1 VSRTN
6 PRFRTAD
13 EQRTTSLLAD
23 SSGADS
29 YRLQATGQFGGGFG
43 SARTRRRFAQFVLY
57 ALLIIGA
64 IVALFPMLWM
74 VSASFMPTG
83 EASQYPPHLL
93 PSRITFT
100 HYRELFTRLNLGR
113 YLFNSTLIAVVV
125 TAVSLVVNSMAGYA
139 FAKLRFRGRD
149 RTFRMLSLGLV
160 LPVQVAMLPLFLLMK
175 NLHLINTY
183 WGVII
188 PGMASIFGIFLIRQY
203 ALSIPDDMLDA
214 ARIDGASELRI
225 YWSVVV
231 PGILPILATLAIWT
245 FLATWNDF
253 MWPLIVLSDEA
264 HYTLPVALA
273 NLSGEHVQDTEL
285 MMAGSVLTLLPV
297 MMVFLALQRAY
308 IRGVMMGSVKG

>member
-1 VSRTN
+1 LSRDLVTKIVLY
-6 PRFRTAD
+6 TLLVVGA
-13 EQRTTSLLAD
+13 LLAL
-23 SSGADS
+23 G
-29 YRLQATGQFGGGFG
+29 
-43 SARTRRRFAQFVLY
+43 
-57 ALLIIGA
+57 
-64 IVALFPMLWM
+64 PMMWM
-74 VSASFMPTG
+74 LSASVMPTG
-83 EASQYPPHLL
+83 EASAYPPRFF
-93 PSRITFT
+93 PSSVTFE
-100 HYRELFTRLNLGR
+100 HYEELFTRLNLGR
-113 YLFNSTLIAVVV
+113 FLFNSAFIALMV
-125 TAVSLVVNSMAGYA
+125 TGISLVINSMAGYA

-188 PGMASIFGIFLIRQY
+188 PGMSSIFGIFLIRQY

-225 YWSVVV
+225 YWEVVV

-253 MWPLIVLSDEA
+253 MWPLIVLSDESR
-264 HYTLPVALA
+264 YTLPVALA

-285 MMAGSVLTLLPV
+285 MMAGSVLTVLPV
-297 MMVFLALQRAY
+297 LAVFLFLQRYY
-308 IRGVMMGSVKG
+308 IQGVMAGSVKG